1 MGAIEG
7 YGTQRE
13 AVEALLGAAGPS
25 AMVLSFREDRAFAA
39 LSLNC
44 FGSFGSTRLD
54 WSVAEVLE
62 RTSGFDAAELC
73 RLVGEY
79 GEGGGLGVVFPGNLC
94 VPSVAVDLALV
105 GAYADALLDCPECW
119 VFLVEQAVLIEF
131 QDGEGFVVARVPV
144 PG

>member
-7 YGTQRE
+7 YGTQGE
-13 AVEALLGAAGPS
+13 GVEALLNAAGPS
-25 AMVLSFREDRAFAA
+25 AMVLSFREDRTFAA
-39 LSLNC
+39 LSLDR
-44 FGSFGSTRLD
+44 FGSVRSTRLD
-54 WSVAEVLE
+54 WSGAEVLE

-79 GEGGGLGVVFPGNLC
+79 GGGGLGVVFPGNLC

-105 GAYADALLDCPECW
+105 GAYADAVLDCPECW
-119 VFLVEQAVLIEF
+119 VFLVDHGVLIEF